1 MEGGTLVTALGLG
14 FALGLRHA
22 LDPDHLVA
30 VSTIVGEHRSLKRS
44 SLVGAFWGLGH
55 TASLLLA
62 AVAVIA
68 LKLRVSETSALWMEF
83 AVALMLVALG
93 ARALGTAL
101 RGWRLHA
108 HAHTHGGRPHV
119 HLHLHRPGEGHARR
133 QHRHRHLL
141 GLGAR
146 PFAVGMVHG
155 MAGSAGLMLL
165 VLATIP
171 SAVAGLAY
179 VGVFGLGSVGGMLV
193 MSGLLSLPFIL
204 TAKRFGALGYGLQLA
219 TGLLSL
225 SFGLLLVWRY
235 GFGEHLIY

>member
-62 AVAVIA
+62 AVAVIV
-68 LKLRVSETSALWMEF
+68 LKLRVSEAAALWMEF
-83 AVALMLVALG
+83 AVALMLVVLG
-93 ARALGTAL
+93 ARSLGTAL

-108 HAHTHGGRPHV
+108 HAHTHDGRPHV
-119 HLHLHRPGEGHARR
+119 HLHLHRPGEGHTR

-146 PFAVGMVHG
+146 PFVVGMVHG

-204 TAKRFGALGYGLQLA
+204 TARKFGALGYGLQLA
-219 TGLLSL
+219 TGLSSL
-225 SFGLLLVWRY
+225 AFGLVLVWRY